1 VSELGNGSTD
11 AGARKLY
18 GMMDRIQKARRKSMG
33 KGKFAVDS
41 RPEKLLPA

>member
-33 KGKFAVDS
+33 KGKHAVDS
-41 RPEKLLPA
+41 NPEKLLPA